1 MKKKIEPAEKYKF
14 YRYSYSFKKQII
26 EELENGQL
34 SMNQASKKY
43 NISRSTIQK
52 WFTKMGNLEKRI
64 KGLQGMSPRQKLR
77 DMNARIKRLEQEKE
91 ILSFAMDMISEEV
104 GTDML
109 KKYLPESQEVIKKRR
124 KNG

>member
-1 MKKKIEPAEKYKF
+1 MKKKITPAEKYKF

-34 SMNQASKKY
+34 SMNQSSKKY

-109 KKYLPESQEVIKKRR
+109 KKYLPESQEVIRKRKK
-124 KNG
+124 KS